1 MSKPKKVAKTEEIA
15 VATGRHKRPPVAV
28 ERELWARSG
37 GVCEFPGCADV
48 LYKDAAVYWEP
59 INLGE
64 LAHNVAS
71 SVQGPRGDMSRS
83 ATLSDDPE
91 NLLMLC
97 RKHHKTADTLSA
109 EYRESTLRRWK
120 DRHEAAV
127 LHAAQLTRGEAMYP
141 LIASASQI
149 GGHPV
154 QIEEPATIRAI
165 LNEGAV
171 PTSKPYILKLDTYAQ
186 PDNESSYW
194 ASQVNRLRDEL
205 RLCLTER
212 QRDNADVPIGLFA
225 LAEMPALIAL
235 GHTLGD
241 KAPLRIYQFSRH
253 VGSWEFQNPNQKPPA
268 FTYNVPENIGPSGVS
283 LVISLT
289 APIEPERIAAV
300 MADDAIPIINF
311 TTPRMSTELVQSAE
325 TVAAFRKAFRECLNE
340 IEAAAPRAAPVHL
353 FPCLP
358 ASLAVALGCCIMPK
372 VSNPIVIYDA
382 KGSGGLFS
390 RCLELP
396 LPLTAD
402 NRSSSHPAE

>member
-1 MSKPKKVAKTEEIA
+1 M
-15 VATGRHKRPPVAV
+15 ATGRHKRPPVAV

-37 GVCEFPGCADV
+37 GVCQFPGCADV
-48 LYKDAAVYWEP
+48 LYRDTAVYWEP

-64 LAHNVAS
+64 LAHNVAA
-71 SVQGPRGDMSRS
+71 SVQGPRGDSSRS
-83 ATLSDDPE
+83 AALSDDPE

-97 RKHHKTADTLSA
+97 RKHHKTADTLPT

-171 PTSKPYILKLDTYAQ
+171 PTSKPYVLKLDTLAQ

-194 ASQVNRLRDEL
+194 SSQVNRLRDEL
-205 RLCLTER
+205 RLCLTQR

-253 VGSWEFQNPNQKPPA
+253 IGSWEFQCPGQEPPI
-268 FTYNVPENIGPSGVS
+268 FTYKVPGIIGASGVS

-289 APIEPERIAAV
+289 APIEPERVLAV
-300 MADDAIPIINF
+300 MADDAIPIIQF
-311 TTPRMSTELVQSAE
+311 TTPKMSTELVQSAE
-325 TVAAFRKAFRECLNE
+325 AVFAFRKAFRACLNE
-340 IEAAAPRAAPVHL
+340 IEAAAPRAAPIHL

-382 KGSGGLFS
+382 KGGGGKFG
-390 RCLELP
+390 RCMELP

-402 NRSSSHPAE
+402 NRLSIHPAERGSTYNDY